1 MSLAKT
7 LNKGKQKT
15 KIHIND
21 IRENPDNYYD
31 FKQEEIAALANS
43 ILEHGQIHNGLVY
56 EETGSDGKHYTL
68 LSGAKRYRA
77 ISLLYNSN
85 TEDKIVH
92 DGYMDVLVQEKPKN
106 KYVMKD
112 VIGDANLQ
120 RRPTHETLYKE
131 IKEKEEFYDYLVSIG
146 KRPEQNKREYIGSA
160 LGITGRQVTNIK
172 NKYEGKSEKTKNIE
186 KSSRQ
191 EYNKKFAKEI
201 KKKYQFNTTVT
212 AKSIT
217 FKCDNT
223 EELNEFLKYVGIN
236 LKYDFIKGE
245 EE

>member
-1 MSLAKT
+1 MSQHTKQTVWTVTKKIIFKLSNQKEETYDKATLAKVRKT
-7 LNKGKQKT
+7 LGKPLSEAT
-15 KIHIND
+15 EIWPILF
-21 IRENPDNYYD
+21 ENLP
-31 FKQEEIAALANS
+31 EEFLS
-43 ILEHGQIHNGLVY
+43 SYQQPSY
-56 EETGSDGKHYTL
+56 EELAIYTAL
-68 LSGAKRYRA
+68 Q
-77 ISLLYNSN
+77 LYALHQQGVS
-85 TEDKIVH
+85 TSVMLD
-92 DGYMDVLVQEKPKN
+92 DSKPYEN
-106 KYVMKD
+106 
-112 VIGDANLQ
+112 
-120 RRPTHETLYKE
+120 
-131 IKEKEEFYDYLVSIG
+131 
-146 KRPEQNKREYIGSA
+146 IGSA

-236 LKYDFIKGE
+236 LKYDFIEGE